1 EKLLASDDDA
11 LIPKQAEVDLVF
23 QKGKDLWSKLVTS
36 ARSLPATALST
47 GLNDPSILLKDVPAL
62 PEALPGRGMLVGR
75 PSWHVQGISTD
86 RDDEQNEDFDLQHIH
101 GARKH
106 FCLSYPTPV
115 ECRVSPQVAIGNDSA
130 STAPEDGPY
139 PPGLLLLTL
148 CWSYIFSVRFWELQG
163 KQVLYT
169 SHALQPRPNRNIRNR
184 RGHISIHLGAYASQG
199 LVRWLCALLAPK
211 PGWSVQGGGHA
222 PWTAFCSG
230 GVEFTII
237 SDKVMTFTPNDQAP
251 SSAEAVELLVELG
264 CLYGFDSAQHS
275 GRRHD
280 PLSPI
285 VAGFMAVLALP
296 FYRAMELQPQFLAP
310 ALQLPK
316 SNRDP
321 SGPDTT

>member
-1 EKLLASDDDA
+1 MAARNAQIRRWINTGKHVILTDYEHATSDPSASNSGDFDETDAESVSGDGSSAVSSTASTASAPIVEKLLASDDDA

-62 PEALPGRGMLVGR
+62 PEALPRRGMLVGR

-199 LVRWLCALLAPK
+199 L
-211 PGWSVQGGGHA
+211 
-222 PWTAFCSG
+222 
-230 GVEFTII
+230 
-237 SDKVMTFTPNDQAP
+237 
-251 SSAEAVELLVELG
+251 
-264 CLYGFDSAQHS
+264 
-275 GRRHD
+275 
-280 PLSPI
+280 
-285 VAGFMAVLALP
+285 
-296 FYRAMELQPQFLAP
+296 
-310 ALQLPK
+310 
-316 SNRDP
+316 
-321 SGPDTT
+321 